1 MKIIENITGTKPLK
15 DFKHFFTPID
25 HPNQLNPIKEKGF
38 YFLCGDYL
46 KDHVYRDQVYFITD
60 TGKLFY
66 YSCFNE
72 WKKSNNRKEHFINLL
87 KLV

>member
-1 MKIIENITGTKPLK
+1 MEINENITGTKPLK
-15 DFKHFFTPID
+15 DFKHFFSPIG
-25 HPNQLNPIKEKGF
+25 QLSPIKENGF

-46 KDHVYRDQVYFITD
+46 KDHVYRSQVYFYTEM
-60 TGKLFY
+60 GELFY

-72 WKKSNNRKEHFINLL
+72 WNRSHNKQESFTNLL